1 MAAFRHHHTQVTRA
15 ASTSV
20 GPKSYGQESACTT
33 CTVASPAILH
43 ACRVNGACYSCFLL
57 IVSLCA
63 RQTSSGIGRNRL
75 KTPLA
80 RACAYSFL
88 EQSKAASIVGLAE
101 LPALPFN
108 PFYLLCMCVCIRSG
122 AAFSGNCLPNAWYV
136 APGRQTAFA
145 PFASK
150 RMHSCGRGA
159 AVAPCC
165 CRSQCPQKRPRA
177 RLCAQIACGNHPTA

>member
-1 MAAFRHHHTQVTRA
+1 MAKNLHAQPVRWLLRPF
-15 ASTSV
+15 
-20 GPKSYGQESACTT
+20 C
-33 CTVASPAILH
+33 ILH
-43 ACRVNGACYSCFLL
+43 ACRVNGACYSCFLP
-57 IVSLCA
+57 IVSLWA

-75 KTPLA
+75 KIALA
-80 RACAYSFL
+80 RACAYSFQ

-101 LPALPFN
+101 LPALPFT
-108 PFYLLCMCVCIRSG
+108 PFYLLCMCVCIKSG
-122 AAFSGNCLPNAWYV
+122 AAFSGNCQPNAWYV

-165 CRSQCPQKRPRA
+165 CRNQRPPKRPRA